1 MSLASEK
8 TIGEER
14 RYWLDGNGMKLC
26 PNCGMNNPAD
36 ASFCQSCGTQLGP
49 ALRYERGHLSRKSAI
64 GVAILFVG
72 SVFEIKG
79 FEGSEVHWYM
89 VVIGALLVFIGF
101 WGAFWDFSK
110 SYWHANLYRLIF
122 IVVMMLAAW
131 VVLGQVFG

>member
-1 MSLASEK
+1 M
-8 TIGEER
+8 
-14 RYWLDGNGMKLC
+14 
-26 PNCGMNNPAD
+26 
-36 ASFCQSCGTQLGP
+36 
-49 ALRYERGHLSRKSAI
+49 

-79 FEGSEVHWYM
+79 FEGSEVNWYM
-89 VVIGALLVFIGF
+89 VVIGVLLVFIGF

-122 IVVMMLAAW
+122 IVVMMFAAW